1 MWVWTCRVLECRCGH
16 VEVLVCGCVDVGVQ
30 VCGCGYVGV
39 LVCGCG
45 CGSASV
51 WMWTCGSA
59 NVWVWIDYRLTDQPA
74 KAIVCKKVITH
85 ITYTPLRSC
94 SKDFAEYSGEVLS
107 FLWTSMSW
115 PFDTNPSEK
124 NVNMHGG

>member
-1 MWVWTCRVLECRCGH
+1 MCGCGH
-16 VEVLVCGCVDVGVQ
+16 VGVLVCGCGHVGVL
-30 VCGCGYVGV
+30 VSGCGHVGV

-59 NVWVWIDYRLTDQPA
+59 GVRVWTCGSANVWVWIVYRLTDQPA
-74 KAIVCKKVITH
+74 KAIVCKKVIIH
-85 ITYTPLRSC
+85 IPYTPLRSC
-94 SKDFAEYSGEVLS
+94 SKDFAEFSGEVWS

-124 NVNMHGG
+124 NVNMH